1 MIEYEEIDDR
11 TKNTINTIL
20 ERNGIVWSLEDEKLI
35 TINDLATQLNMA
47 IDTLKK
53 HITRRLHKLEKGSLS

>member
-20 ERNGIVWSLEDEKLI
+20 ERNGISRKRRQNPCCTRNGGDIL
-35 TINDLATQLNMA
+35 TQRK
-47 IDTLKK
+47 DC
-53 HITRRLHKLEKGSLS
+53 